1 MDKVRVV
8 IVSHG
13 LRKEINVLDTLYPS
27 LGLCIIIS
35 DKYDKGK
42 NIR

>member
-27 LGLCIIIS
+27 LGMH
-35 DKYDKGK
+35 YDF
-42 NIR
+42 